1 MKNKKTKKMSN
12 ENVPEPLS
20 LEFKVVYSQDNDCM
34 DEDQVNG
41 QFLDIKI
48 ENGGGGD
55 FYVMSTNRWA
65 FEKIEDLVQIL
76 QQFIEK
82 HNKIRIDNN

>member
-1 MKNKKTKKMSN
+1 MKMNKKN
-12 ENVPEPLS
+12 EPEIQS
-20 LEFKVVYSQDNDCM
+20 LDLHATYAQDNDCM
-34 DEDQVNG
+34 DEDQMNG